1 MNKEEKKERN
11 LKILLIIL
19 VSVIFLLLLR
29 KIWINY
35 KLKNN
40 IIGYWD
46 VWVCVPKH
54 SKTGSSSGSKKT
66 THQF

>member
-1 MNKEEKKERN
+1 MNKEEKKKERN

-29 KIWINY
+29 RIWINY

-40 IIGYWD
+40 IIDFWD
-46 VWVCVPKH
+46 DWVYVPTQKR
-54 SKTGSSSGSKKT
+54 KSSGSKKKYK
-66 THQF
+66 F